1 MDIYLSENIDLL
13 VKIIDLHD
21 PLLVYKIFSLCDNLP
36 NLFNLLLLREP
47 CPELS
52 LRDDDSTLTK
62 FVRICFRYLYI
73 LFKLQ
78 GNIQFKYVMKV
89 EVPDAIAL
97 MCFHLDRI
105 LWKHS
110 KSHIIAVTSI
120 LTLRG
125 ICPKLMINSINTA
138 KDIMKV
144 AGITSVSEVDM
155 VDDIAIMIK
164 SVTGD
169 IHICEKCSKWVCDDC
184 VNPLHLNLSNIA
196 SGSSG
201 SNNGSNSGSS
211 SNEGTRHRSGSF
223 SPRNFSPRSIFSKE
237 SPRRHVVRKTSCP
250 KEFTRP
256 ISPKNPYVKK
266 IALYDNFCRDVIYK
280 GYKNYQSD
288 KSYGTPEINL
298 TAYDIEELMEK
309 WIQLM
314 DSKENYI
321 SYGNILRY
329 IVERYQY
336 VLNPNQLLYWD
347 NMFSEDQRLEL
358 YNTRC
363 EEIEKEEGIRTKWRE
378 CYNNLF

>member
-1 MDIYLSENIDLL
+1 MDIYLTDNIDLL
-13 VKIIDLHD
+13 IKIIDICD
-21 PLLVYKIFSLCDNLP
+21 PRLVYKIFSLCRNLP
-36 NLFNLLLLREP
+36 NVFNLLLLRES

-155 VDDIAIMIK
+155 VDDISIMIK
-164 SVTGD
+164 SMTGD
-169 IHICEKCSKWVCDDC
+169 LHICHKCSKWVCDDC
-184 VNPLHLNLSNIA
+184 TNPLHLDLSNVA
-196 SGSSG
+196 SS
-201 SNNGSNSGSS
+201 SS
-211 SNEGTRHRSGSF
+211 SNNDVDRRRSFSPCNF
-223 SPRNFSPRSIFSKE
+223 SPRNFFYKE
-237 SPRRHVVRKTSCP
+237 SPRQNVIRKKSCP
-250 KEFTRP
+250 KEYTKP
-256 ISPKNPYVKK
+256 LSPKNPYIKN

-280 GYKNYQSD
+280 GYKNSQVE
-288 KSYGTPEINL
+288 KNYGKPEIHF
-298 TAYDIEELMEK
+298 TQYDIEELMEK
-309 WIQLM
+309 WVYLF
-314 DSKENYI
+314 DTRENYI
-321 SYGNILRY
+321 SYGNILRF
-329 IVERYQY
+329 IVEKYEY
-336 VLNPNQLLYWD
+336 KLNIYQLLYWD
-347 NMFSEDQRLEL
+347 NLFSNDERIEL
-358 YNTRC
+358 YDTRYD
-363 EEIEKEEGIRTKWRE
+363 EVDNGHKSKWRE
-378 CYNNLF
+378 CYHKLFV

>member
-125 ICPKLMINSINTA
+125 ICPKLMITSINTA
-138 KDIMKV
+138 KDRMKV
-144 AGITSVSEVDM
+144 AGIT
-155 VDDIAIMIK
+155 
-164 SVTGD
+164 
-169 IHICEKCSKWVCDDC
+169 
-184 VNPLHLNLSNIA
+184 
-196 SGSSG
+196 
-201 SNNGSNSGSS
+201 
-211 SNEGTRHRSGSF
+211 
-223 SPRNFSPRSIFSKE
+223 
-237 SPRRHVVRKTSCP
+237 
-250 KEFTRP
+250 
-256 ISPKNPYVKK
+256 
-266 IALYDNFCRDVIYK
+266 
-280 GYKNYQSD
+280 
-288 KSYGTPEINL
+288 
-298 TAYDIEELMEK
+298 
-309 WIQLM
+309 
-314 DSKENYI
+314 
-321 SYGNILRY
+321 
-329 IVERYQY
+329 
-336 VLNPNQLLYWD
+336 
-347 NMFSEDQRLEL
+347 
-358 YNTRC
+358 
-363 EEIEKEEGIRTKWRE
+363 
-378 CYNNLF
+378 

>member
-1 MDIYLSENIDLL
+1 MDIHITNNIDLL
-13 VKIIDLHD
+13 IRIIDTHD
-21 PLLVYKIFSLCDNLP
+21 PLLVYKIFSLCHNLP
-36 NLFNLLLLREP
+36 NIFNLLLLKESY
-47 CPELS
+47 PELS

-97 MCFHLDRI
+97 MCFYLDRI

-144 AGITSVSEVDM
+144 AGITSISEVDM
-155 VDDIAIMIK
+155 SDDITIMIK
-164 SVTGD
+164 SMTGD
-169 IHICEKCSKWVCDDC
+169 LHICHKCSKWICDDC
-184 VNPLHLNLSNIA
+184 TNPLHLDLSNVA
-196 SGSSG
+196 SSSG
-201 SNNGSNSGSS
+201 GSS
-211 SNEGTRHRSGSF
+211 SPDRYRGYSSRKF
-223 SPRNFSPRSIFSKE
+223 SPRNLFSKE
-237 SPRRHVVRKTSCP
+237 SPRQNVVRKKSCP
-250 KEFTRP
+250 KEFTKP
-256 ISPKNPYVKK
+256 LSPKNPYTKK

-280 GYKNYQSD
+280 GYKNSQIEKD
-288 KSYGTPEINL
+288 YGKPEITF

-309 WIQLM
+309 WVHLM
-314 DSKENYI
+314 DTKENYI

-336 VLNPNQLLYWD
+336 KLNINQLLYWD
-347 NMFSEDQRLEL
+347 NMFSDEQRSEL
-358 YNTRC
+358 YDTRHD
-363 EEIEKEEGIRTKWRE
+363 EVEKGDGNKIKWRE
-378 CYNNLF
+378 SYHNLL